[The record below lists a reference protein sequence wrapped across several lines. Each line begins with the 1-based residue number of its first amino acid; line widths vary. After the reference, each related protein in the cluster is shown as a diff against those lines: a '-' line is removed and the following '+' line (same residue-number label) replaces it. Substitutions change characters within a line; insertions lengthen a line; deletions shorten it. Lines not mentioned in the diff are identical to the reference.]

1 MTGSDIVFIFS
12 TVSKETEEA
21 AMNGADQLRMEGRI
35 EGRVEGQIAGRAEA
49 SRKLVK
55 GALKLGMDA
64 KTIADTF
71 EMDLAEVLSLIEQV
85 RQEKP

>member
-1 MTGSDIVFIFS
+1 
-12 TVSKETEEA
+12 
-21 AMNGADQLRMEGRI
+21 MNGADQLRMEGRI
-35 EGRVEGQIAGRAEA
+35 EGQIAGRAEA